1 MLLDSL
7 KPLLGTTLIL
17 VAHPDDEVI
26 ACGALMQSMKKAV
39 VVFATDGAPHDG
51 GFWKQY
57 GSRPA
62 YAAIRRREAELALEI
77 VRASPVFLADYV
89 DGGIADQELFR
100 NLRGAVTAFEKIIA
114 EVDPDCILT
123 LAYEG
128 GHPDHDAVCF
138 VASVV
143 GRRTAIPV
151 WESPLYHRN
160 RDGVSIIQ
168 AFPRIKSTE
177 TIMPV
182 GGAQLEKKIRMFDQY
197 RSQGVLIDSF
207 QPQRETFRPIA
218 DYDYTQPPLPWK
230 LNYELWQW
238 KMSGQEVSA
247 AFSAFL
253 QNQDGVVR

>member
-1 MLLDSL
+1 VLLDAL

-26 ACGALMQSMKKAV
+26 ACGALMQGMKKPV
-39 VVFATDGAPHDG
+39 VIFSTDGAPHDG

-77 VRASPVFLADYV
+77 VGARPVFLADQV

-100 NLRGAVTAFEKIIA
+100 NLNVAVTAVEKIVTQL
-114 EVDPDCILT
+114 EPNCILT

-128 GHPDHDAVCF
+128 GHPDHDAACF
-138 VASVV
+138 VASMV

-160 RDGVSIIQ
+160 DDGVGVIQ
-168 AFPRIKSTE
+168 TFPRTRGTE
-177 TIMPV
+177 VIVPV
-182 GGAQLEKKIRMFDQY
+182 EGTQLEKKIRMFGHY
-197 RSQGVLIDSF
+197 RSQGLLIDSF
-207 QPQRETFRPIA
+207 RPQHETYRPIA
-218 DYDYTQPPLPWK
+218 DYDFTQPPLPWK

-238 KMSGQEVSA
+238 KMSGQQIAA

-253 QNQDGVVR
+253 QSQYGVVR